1 MILVMV
7 FIHRRVRF
15 HRSHAGAT
23 IRTSAVDPPS
33 RGPEYTLRIVAM
45 QPRGL
50 RLLTDLVPGSRLLEA
65 GVRPL
70 VDAVP
75 AVVAGDGLSQT
86 VAVVEVARA
95 RRGDGDLSMMGGRVG
110 GARQQAAALLD
121 R

>member
-1 MILVMV
+1 MV

-50 RLLTDLVPGSRLLEA
+50 RLLTDLVPGS

-75 AVVAGDGLSQT
+75 AVVAGDGLSQA

>member
-1 MILVMV
+1 MKP
-7 FIHRRVRF
+7 RR
-15 HRSHAGAT
+15 G
-23 IRTSAVDPPS
+23 DD
-33 RGPEYTLRIVAM
+33 
-45 QPRGL
+45 L

-75 AVVAGDGLSQT
+75 AVVAGDGLPQA

-110 GARQQAAALLD
+110 GARQQAAALLH